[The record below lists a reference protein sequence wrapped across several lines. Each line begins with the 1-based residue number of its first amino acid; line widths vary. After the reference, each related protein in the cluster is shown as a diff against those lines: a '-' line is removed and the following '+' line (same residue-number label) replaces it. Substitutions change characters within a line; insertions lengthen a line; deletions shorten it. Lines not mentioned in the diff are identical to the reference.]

1 LSEIPTCTTRQTILM
16 NLRSTC
22 RFCPSYFEKNR
33 QLIFTLLRSERYN
46 TLKMTP
52 KTAFTLLCLALVAM
66 ANVEGFGF
74 SLSQLSQKMKAG
86 SIGSSATRTTTIGM
100 TSLETVLTKD
110 RSVLGL
116 QGDAEEG
123 FKFGHEDNTVD
134 VIRNTMVRLAYERS
148 LERMDELSTLTQT
161 TASSSN
167 P

>member
-1 LSEIPTCTTRQTILM
+1 
-16 NLRSTC
+16 
-22 RFCPSYFEKNR
+22 
-33 QLIFTLLRSERYN
+33 
-46 TLKMTP
+46 MTP

-148 LERMDELSTLTQT
+148 LERMDELSTLTQA
-161 TASSSN
+161 TASSSSSN